1 MCGFSSAILPRSV
14 EYALFFYETGSAFSL
29 RLVST
34 PYVAKE
40 DPGLSIFLPLLPSAE
55 IAV

>member
-40 DPGLSIFLPLLPSAE
+40 DPGLSIFPPLLPSAE